1 MKRDIIE
8 TVETI
13 LLCVLLIIISLC
25 LLKLNKDI
33 RGVAEDLEQFK
44 VETYDRERDL
54 IAAKVEEPVK
64 VEALTE
70 KQPIEERDETADF
83 PAEKCDEHEKADTEA
98 AETHEKAASDYGIW
112 DEDYILRVLTAEA
125 GNDEVLCGCVAQVL
139 YNACVR
145 ECWEHSPDEVLVM
158 YGYTGPASWISDA
171 AVQAYDEVFCSGV
184 KYTDVADA
192 LYFYAPTYCT
202 SEWHESQRFVCEV
215 SGVRFFARWE

>member
-13 LLCVLLIIISLC
+13 LLYVLLIIISLC

-33 RGVAEDLEQFK
+33 KEVSEDLEQFK
-44 VETYDRERDL
+44 IETYDRERDL
-54 IAAKVEEPVK
+54 LVAKAEESVK
-64 VEALTE
+64 VEPLTE
-70 KQPIEERDETADF
+70 ELPVEKRDETADS
-83 PAEKCDEHEKADTEA
+83 PAEKCDEHEKADTET

-145 ECWEHSPDEVLVM
+145 EGWEHSPDEVLVM
-158 YGYTGPASWISDA
+158 YGYTGPASWTSDA
-171 AVQAYDEVFCSGV
+171 AVKAYDEVFCSGV

-192 LYFYAPTYCT
+192 LYFYAPAYCT

-215 SGVRFFARWE
+215 SGVRFFGRLD